1 MARWFDRY
9 YGPDLVVGGPEAAQ
23 RVLEDKLGIPAGQGM
38 RMTMHGGGF
47 TVAYLGV
54 NSDETL
60 SSSCIQLMGIKP
72 LAHDEPYGEL
82 GRDIRA
88 MLLAYITAQ
97 RMDRPIV
104 CHVQAL
110 STPTED
116 DIGAITEM
124 LKSRGVPHLC
134 RMKNVYIGLV
144 QEDNGRIHYDPS
156 ADAGT
161 YLEWAP
167 TVQTDFPGFVMP
179 TYLPE
184 NPEVAEVEPGSMVGV
199 IARTQIVKS
208 AQAVIDRF
216 QWMLDWPEEAD
227 LEYFEG
233 DGQRSIIVK
242 PMNQLSAVWEFVEP
256 TGHDSRAG
264 QVLERY
270 GEGPWSIR
278 IGVHGLDEKL
288 ADLESR
294 GTRWSEIGEGPKG
307 VRRVA
312 VNRWDLRGIPIELE
326 EKPLVYRGINPG
338 RAS

>member
-1 MARWFDRY
+1 MAKWFDRY

-23 RVLEDKLGIPAGQGM
+23 RTLEEKLGIPAGPGM
-38 RMTMHGGGF
+38 RMTIHGVGL
-47 TVAYLGV
+47 TVAYLAV
-54 NSDETL
+54 NDDESL

-72 LAHDEPYGEL
+72 LAHDEPQSEL
-82 GRDIRA
+82 GRDVRN

-104 CHVQAL
+104 THVQAL
-110 STPTED
+110 SAPTED

-124 LKSRGVPHLC
+124 LKSRGVPHLS

-167 TVQTDFPGFVMP
+167 TVQTDFPGFVLP

-184 NPEVAEVEPGSMVGV
+184 NPEVAEVAPGSMVGV

-216 QWMLDWPEEAD
+216 QGMLDWPEEGD

-233 DGQRSIIVK
+233 DGQRSIVIK
-242 PMNQLSAVWEFVEP
+242 PMNGLSAVWEFVEP
-256 TGHDSRAG
+256 TRPDSRAG

-278 IGVHGLDEKL
+278 IGVHGLDAKL
-288 ADLESR
+288 GDLESR

-326 EKPLVYRGINPG
+326 EMPVVYRGISQG
-338 RAS
+338 RSA

>member
-1 MARWFDRY
+1 MAKWFDRY

-23 RVLEDKLGIPAGQGM
+23 RALEDKLGIPAGQEM
-38 RMTMHGGGF
+38 RMTLHGGGF

-54 NSDETL
+54 NADETL
-60 SSSCIQLMGIKP
+60 TSSCIQLMGIKP

-104 CHVQAL
+104 SHVQAL

-124 LKSRGVPHLC
+124 LKSRAIPHMC

-144 QEDNGRIHYDPS
+144 QEANGRIHYDPS

-179 TYLPE
+179 TFLPE
-184 NPEVAEVEPGSMVGV
+184 HPEVANVEPGSMVGV
-199 IARTQIVKS
+199 IGRTQIVKS
-208 AQAVIDRF
+208 AEAVIDRF
-216 QWMLDWPEEAD
+216 QWMLDWPEEDD

-242 PMNQLSAVWEFVEP
+242 PMNGLSAVWEFVEP
-256 TGHDSRAG
+256 TRRDSRAG
-264 QVLERY
+264 QILERY

-278 IGVHGLDEKL
+278 IGVHGIDAKL
-288 ADLESR
+288 ADLEAR

-326 EKPLVYRGINPG
+326 ERPVVYRGSNPG
-338 RAS
+338 RTA